1 MRNISFVLAVFVLLA
16 GLPVVV
22 WLDMRHLSEKDLHR
36 QAEDF
41 SKVVG
46 LVREFYSR
54 DVVSRIVA
62 NDGKAVFS
70 HNFRDI
76 PGGVPVPATFSLEL
90 ANLLQQDTLNLHY
103 RFLSDYP
110 FKNRPERKLSDFDS
124 HALSTFRAGGEQ
136 EIMRFS
142 GDLLSRKIEM
152 AIPVTMQQNC
162 VACHNTHPQSR
173 KTDWQ
178 VGDVRGVQV
187 FSVAQ
192 PIAFDFS
199 SYRNLLIYFVLLAL
213 TGGMFIRHQARQAR
227 TINESNLS
235 LSKLNQF
242 LEGLT
247 SKLSVYLSPQI
258 YKFIF
263 SGDKNVSISTDRKKL
278 TIFFSDIQGFTETK
292 DNMQPEDLSNLL
304 NEYLTEMSEIA
315 LKHGA
320 TIDKYIG
327 DAILAFFGDPETRGA
342 TEDARAC
349 VRMAIEMQLRLV
361 ELNVKWRRQGI
372 AKPFA
377 ARMGINTGY
386 CNVGNFGSAKR
397 MDYTIIGMEANL
409 AARLEGYAEPGS
421 IAISTETFGLVKD
434 IVEAEAG
441 APVALKGIGR
451 EITPYI
457 VKGLVDT
464 QEKGGDVIAMS
475 SKGLDLYIDVGAAAE
490 GELDELIAKV
500 IWLRA
505 EQRAGLRGGDSALGA
520 SGPKSA

>member
-1 MRNISFVLAVFVLLA
+1 MRTISFILAVVVLLA
-16 GLPVVV
+16 GLPIVV
-22 WLDMRHLSEKDLHR
+22 WLDMRHLSEKDLQR

-41 SKVVG
+41 SKVVD
-46 LVREFYSR
+46 LVRDFYSR
-54 DVVSRIVA
+54 EVVKRIVE

-90 ANLLQQDTLNLHY
+90 AELLKKDTLNLHY
-103 RFLSDYP
+103 RFVSDFP
-110 FKNRPERKLSDFDS
+110 FMNRPIRQLSDFDA
-124 HALSTFRAGGEQ
+124 HALKTFRGGDQQ
-136 EIMRFS
+136 EIIQLS
-142 GDLLSRKIEM
+142 GDLLSRQIEM
-152 AIPVTMQQNC
+152 AIPVTMQENC
-162 VACHNTHPQSR
+162 VTCHNTHPESR
-173 KTDWQ
+173 KTDWK

-192 PIAFDFS
+192 PIAFDFA
-199 SYRNLLIYFVLLAL
+199 SYQNLLIYFVLLAL

-227 TINESNLS
+227 TIHESNRS
-235 LSKLNQF
+235 LSKLNVF
-242 LEGLT
+242 LEALT

-258 YKFIF
+258 YEFIF

-278 TIFFSDIQGFTETK
+278 TIFFSDIQGFTETT
-292 DNMQPEDLSNLL
+292 DNMQPEDLSSLL

-327 DAILAFFGDPETRGA
+327 DAILAFFGDPETKGA
-342 TEDARAC
+342 AEDARAC
-349 VRMAIEMQLRLV
+349 VRMAVEMQKRLG

-386 CNVGNFGSAKR
+386 CNVGNFGSARR

-409 AARLEGYAEPGS
+409 AARLEGFAEPGS
-421 IAISTETFGLVKD
+421 IAISTETYGLVKD
-434 IVEAEAG
+434 IVIAEA
-441 APVALKGIGR
+441 AEPVALKGIGR
-451 EITPYI
+451 MITPYI
-457 VKGLVDT
+457 VQGLVDI
-464 QEKGGDVIAMS
+464 QAKGSDVIAMNS
-475 SKGLDLYIDVGAAAE
+475 AGLDLYIDVGEAAD

-500 IWLRA
+500 VRLLA
-505 EQRAGLRGGDSALGA
+505 ERRAGLRRNAPLPGKPELKPA
-520 SGPKSA
+520 

>member
-1 MRNISFVLAVFVLLA
+1 
-16 GLPVVV
+16 
-22 WLDMRHLSEKDLHR
+22 
-36 QAEDF
+36 
-41 SKVVG
+41 
-46 LVREFYSR
+46 
-54 DVVSRIVA
+54 
-62 NDGKAVFS
+62 
-70 HNFRDI
+70 
-76 PGGVPVPATFSLEL
+76 
-90 ANLLQQDTLNLHY
+90 
-103 RFLSDYP
+103 
-110 FKNRPERKLSDFDS
+110 
-124 HALSTFRAGGEQ
+124 
-136 EIMRFS
+136 
-142 GDLLSRKIEM
+142 
-152 AIPVTMQQNC
+152 
-162 VACHNTHPQSR
+162 
-173 KTDWQ
+173 
-178 VGDVRGVQV
+178 
-187 FSVAQ
+187 
-192 PIAFDFS
+192 
-199 SYRNLLIYFVLLAL
+199 
-213 TGGMFIRHQARQAR
+213 
-227 TINESNLS
+227 
-235 LSKLNQF
+235 
-242 LEGLT
+242 
-247 SKLSVYLSPQI
+247 
-258 YKFIF
+258 
-263 SGDKNVSISTDRKKL
+263 
-278 TIFFSDIQGFTETK
+278 
-292 DNMQPEDLSNLL
+292 MQPEDLSNLL

>member
-278 TIFFSDIQGFTETK
+278 TIFFSDIQGFTE
-292 DNMQPEDLSNLL
+292 NHRQHAAGGPFES
-304 NEYLTEMSEIA
+304 SERVSD
-315 LKHGA
+315 G
-320 TIDKYIG
+320 
-327 DAILAFFGDPETRGA
+327 
-342 TEDARAC
+342 
-349 VRMAIEMQLRLV
+349 
-361 ELNVKWRRQGI
+361 NV
-372 AKPFA
+372 
-377 ARMGINTGY
+377 
-386 CNVGNFGSAKR
+386 
-397 MDYTIIGMEANL
+397 
-409 AARLEGYAEPGS
+409 
-421 IAISTETFGLVKD
+421 
-434 IVEAEAG
+434 
-441 APVALKGIGR
+441 
-451 EITPYI
+451 
-457 VKGLVDT
+457 
-464 QEKGGDVIAMS
+464 
-475 SKGLDLYIDVGAAAE
+475 
-490 GELDELIAKV
+490 
-500 IWLRA
+500 
-505 EQRAGLRGGDSALGA
+505 
-520 SGPKSA
+520 